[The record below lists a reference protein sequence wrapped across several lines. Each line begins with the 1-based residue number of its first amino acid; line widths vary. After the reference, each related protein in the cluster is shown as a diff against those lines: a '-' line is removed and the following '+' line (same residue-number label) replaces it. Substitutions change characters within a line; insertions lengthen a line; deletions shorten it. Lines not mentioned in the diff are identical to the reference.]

1 MAKAKPQGKFEGSII
16 GKILKTKLAVIA
28 SNWVFQGMRY
38 MNVYE
43 ISLKLLLDLFFI
55 FLLMTFFFEDV
66 PFFLALVISIII
78 SHTINWIIN
87 GHIFVLMRYVAP
99 VPKTEQHFEDFI
111 KQMEA
116 AALKWK
122 SVDGVAIYGSY
133 CRGTLHKYSDLDV
146 RVITSPGD
154 MNAVKA
160 SVFCFYQR
168 LIAFFQLF
176 PLDVYCCDKME
187 FLDQL
192 RDDEIPFI
200 LIDHSGRL
208 TERYNISETSE
219 GV

>member
-1 MAKAKPQGKFEGSII
+1 MKAKPQGKFEGTLL
-16 GKILKTKLAVIA
+16 GKLLKTRLAVMA

-43 ISLKLLLDLFFI
+43 VSLKLLIDL
-55 FLLMTFFFEDV
+55 V
-66 PFFLALVISIII
+66 LVVLIMLFVLNDSSFYSSIVLSIII
-78 SHTINWIIN
+78 AHTVNWVIN

-99 VPKTEQHFEDFI
+99 VPKTEKHFEDFI
-111 KQMEA
+111 QKMKSS
-116 AALKWK
+116 ALNWK

-146 RVITSPGD
+146 RVVTNPGVI
-154 MNAVKA
+154 NSIFGAL
-160 SVFCFYQR
+160 FCFYQR
-168 LIAFFQLF
+168 LIAIFYLF
-176 PLDVYCCDKME
+176 PLDVYACDKME

-192 RDDEIPFI
+192 RDDEKPFI

-208 TERYNISETSE
+208 SERYSKDETSE

>member
-43 ISLKLLLDLFFI
+43 LSLKLFLDLMFI
-55 FLLMTFFFEDV
+55 ILFMTFVFTEFS
-66 PFFLALVISIII
+66 FMSALVMSIII
-78 SHTINWIIN
+78 SHTINWVIN
-87 GHIFVLMRYVAP
+87 GHFFALMRYVMP
-99 VPKTEQHFEDFI
+99 VPKTEQHFEKFI
-111 KQMEA
+111 KEMELS
-116 AALKWK
+116 ALKWR
-122 SVDGVAIYGSY
+122 SVDGIAIYGSY
-133 CRGTLHKYSDLDV
+133 CRKSLHKYSDLDV
-146 RVITSPGD
+146 RVITTPGHI
-154 MNAVKA
+154 NAMKA
-160 SVFCFYQR
+160 SMFCFYQR
-168 LIAFFQLF
+168 LVAFFQVF
-176 PLDVYCCDKME
+176 PLDVYCCDKMD

-208 TERYNISETSE
+208 TERYNIPETSE